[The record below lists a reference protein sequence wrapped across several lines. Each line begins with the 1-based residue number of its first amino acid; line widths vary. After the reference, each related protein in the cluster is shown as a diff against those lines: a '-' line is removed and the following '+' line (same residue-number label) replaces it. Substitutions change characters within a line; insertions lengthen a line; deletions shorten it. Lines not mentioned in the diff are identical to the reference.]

1 MGLLVLQSYFIGFL
15 FKLLLIIFSY
25 WLLQRVLIPFVKN
38 DLWHDRLEFYLPPC
52 RNVLFFLLIL
62 EVVIGL
68 GINSPFLTLGVATG
82 LLFVSWGYSKE
93 LFQGTI
99 FKFQR
104 GNIAGQRLKVGD
116 YAGRIVALNNTK
128 LELETEKGEIL
139 QIPYSQ
145 IVGDV
150 EIKPTSAKY
159 LRACVLILR
168 TSQRDYVKFERD
180 VRTVISKIP
189 YVVDSVKPKFE
200 IINQNTKEVECKL
213 VLYTNDEK
221 FIPQIKSKLLDFQG

>member
-1 MGLLVLQSYFIGFL
+1 MGLLVLQTYFLGFL
-15 FKLLLIIFSY
+15 FKLALIVVSY
-25 WLLQRVLIPFVKN
+25 WLLRKVLIPFVKN

-52 RNVLFFLLIL
+52 RNVVLFLLIL

-68 GINSPFLTLGVATG
+68 GVLSPFLTLGVATG
-82 LLFVSWGYSKE
+82 LLFMSWGYSKE
-93 LFQGTI
+93 LFQGTV

-104 GNIAGQRLKVGD
+104 GNIAGQRLKIKD
-116 YAGRIVALNNTK
+116 FSGRIVSLNNTK

-159 LRACVLILR
+159 LRACVLILK
-168 TSQRDYVKFERD
+168 TPQVDYVKFENGI
-180 VRTVISKIP
+180 RTLVSRIP

-200 IINQNTKEVECKL
+200 IINQTSDEVECKL
-213 VLYTNDEK
+213 VVYTNDEK
-221 FIPQIKSKLLDFQG
+221 FIPQIKSKLLEFQV